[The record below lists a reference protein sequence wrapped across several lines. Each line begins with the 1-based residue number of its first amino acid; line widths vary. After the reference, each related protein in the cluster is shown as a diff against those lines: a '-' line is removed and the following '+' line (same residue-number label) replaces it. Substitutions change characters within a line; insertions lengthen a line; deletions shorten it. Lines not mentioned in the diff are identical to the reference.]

1 MTAGM
6 SQARERGAPHVM
18 RRGLLRALAV
28 AGAFTLGLVGM
39 APAAV
44 AADDVQSKQW
54 YLNAMNAEE
63 IWKSATGEG
72 IKVAVIDSGV
82 NPSTPSLKGQVLKGF
97 DATESDGEATDD
109 YDGHGTTMAE
119 LIAGTGEGGGLRGL
133 APGAKIIPMR
143 ISNTELQNKKNVNAQ
158 DSEDAIRAA
167 ADSDA
172 QIINMSVSSDFASM
186 AESDAVKYAQ
196 SKGKL
201 FFAGVGNKAKKGNKK
216 QYPASYAQVVGVAA
230 TDSEGRVADY
240 SQYGDFVDIAAP
252 GSDVPRW
259 CDESFK
265 SYCFGSSGTS
275 VATAIASASAALIWS
290 ANPDWT
296 ANQVLRVMFESAG
309 RSEDAKPGTLSS
321 FLGHGIVRPG
331 AHINRGVGK
340 PGDPNLS
347 PLTNERTPG
356 SPGAPGSSESSAS
369 SEPSGSASA
378 PASGASNA
386 PGDGDGDGDKAVAAG
401 AGKSTEDDSQ
411 LGLILGGAAVVVV
424 LAGGAFF
431 ILRKRRAA

>member
-6 SQARERGAPHVM
+6 SQARKRGTPFVL

-28 AGAFTLGLVGM
+28 VGACTLGIASM

-44 AADDVQSKQW
+44 AADGVQSKQW
-54 YLNAMNAEE
+54 YLDAMNAED
-63 IWKSATGEG
+63 IWKSATGKG
-72 IKVAVIDSGV
+72 IKVAVIDTGV
-82 NPSTPSLKGQVLKGF
+82 NPSTPSLTGQVLKGF
-97 DATESDGEATDD
+97 DATGTAGEATDD
-109 YDGHGTTMAE
+109 YSGHGTTMAE
-119 LIAGTGEGGGLRGL
+119 LIAGTGKSGGIRGL
-133 APGAKIIPMR
+133 APDAKIIPMR
-143 ISNTELQNKKNVNAQ
+143 ITDTEMQNNQSVNAF
-158 DSEDAIRAA
+158 DAEDAIRAA

-172 QIINMSVSSDFASM
+172 QIISMSFSSDFSAPK
-186 AESDAVKYAQ
+186 EREAVKYAE

-201 FFAGVGNKAKKGNKK
+201 FFAGVGNNAQKGNKK
-216 QYPASYAQVVGVAA
+216 QYPASYPQVVGVAA
-230 TDSEGRVADY
+230 SGPDGRVADY
-240 SQYGDFVDIAAP
+240 SQHGDSVDIAAP
-252 GSDVPRW
+252 GNDIPRW
-259 CDESFK
+259 CDESFTK
-265 SYCFGSSGTS
+265 YCDGDGGTS
-275 VATAIASASAALIWS
+275 AATAIASASAALIWS

-309 RSEDAKPGTLSS
+309 RGEDWKPGTVSNYA
-321 FLGHGIVRPG
+321 GHGVVRPG

-386 PGDGDGDGDKAVAAG
+386 PGDGDGDGGKAVAAG

-431 ILRKRRAA
+431 VLRKRRAA

>member
-6 SQARERGAPHVM
+6 SQARKRGAPNVV
-18 RRGLLRALAV
+18 RRGLFRALAV
-28 AGAFTLGLVGM
+28 VGACTLGIVGM
-39 APAAV
+39 APAAI
-44 AADDVQSKQW
+44 AADDVRSKQW
-54 YLNAMNAEE
+54 YLDAMNAED
-63 IWKSATGEG
+63 IWKSATGKG
-72 IKVAVIDSGV
+72 IKVAVIDTGV
-82 NPSTPSLKGQVLKGF
+82 NPSTPSLRGQVLEGF
-97 DATESDGEATDD
+97 DASETEGEATDD
-109 YDGHGTTMAE
+109 YNGHGTTMAE

-133 APGAKIIPMR
+133 APDAKIIPMR
-143 ISNTELQNKKNVNAQ
+143 ITNTDLQNKKKVNAQ

-172 QIINMSVSSDFASM
+172 QIINMSFGSEYANM
-186 AESDAVKYAQ
+186 GESDAVKYAQ

-201 FFAGVGNKAKKGNKK
+201 FFAGVGNSAKEGNKK
-216 QYPASYAQVVGVAA
+216 QYPASYSQVVGVAA
-230 TDSEGRVADY
+230 TDTDGKVADY
-240 SQYGDFVDIAAP
+240 SQHGEFVDIAAP
-252 GSDVPRW
+252 GSNLPRW
-259 CDESFK
+259 CDANFK
-265 SYCFGSSGTS
+265 SYCFGSNGTS
-275 VATAIASASAALIWS
+275 AATAIASASAALIWS

-309 RSEDAKPGTLSS
+309 RSEDSKPGTVSNYV
-321 FLGHGIVRPG
+321 GHGIVRPG

-369 SEPSGSASA
+369 AGSSAPSESASEPAA
-378 PASGASNA
+378 GASEA
-386 PGDGDGDGDKAVAAG
+386 PEGDKAVAAG
-401 AGKSTEDDSQ
+401 ASKSTEDDSQ

-431 ILRKRRAA
+431 FLRKRRTV

>member
-6 SQARERGAPHVM
+6 SQARKRGAPRVL

-28 AGAFTLGLVGM
+28 VGACTLGIASM

-44 AADDVQSKQW
+44 AADGVQSKQW
-54 YLNAMNAEE
+54 YLDAMNAEE
-63 IWKSATGEG
+63 IWKSATGKG
-72 IKVAVIDSGV
+72 IKVAVIDTGV
-82 NPSTPSLKGQVLKGF
+82 NPSTPSLTGQVLKGF
-97 DATESDGEATDD
+97 DATGTAGEATDD
-109 YDGHGTTMAE
+109 YSGHGTTMAE
-119 LIAGTGEGGGLRGL
+119 LIAGTGKSGGIRGL
-133 APGAKIIPMR
+133 APDAKIIPMR
-143 ISNTELQNKKNVNAQ
+143 ITDTEMQNNQSVNAF
-158 DSEDAIRAA
+158 DAEDAIRAA

-172 QIINMSVSSDFASM
+172 QIISMSFSSDFSAPK
-186 AESDAVKYAQ
+186 EREAVKYAE

-201 FFAGVGNKAKKGNKK
+201 FFAGVGNNAQKGNKK
-216 QYPASYAQVVGVAA
+216 QFPASYPQVVGVAA
-230 TDSEGRVADY
+230 TGPDGRVADY
-240 SQYGDFVDIAAP
+240 SQHGDSVDIAAP
-252 GSDVPRW
+252 GNDIPRW
-259 CDESFK
+259 CDENFTK
-265 SYCFGSSGTS
+265 YCDGDGGTS
-275 VATAIASASAALIWS
+275 AATAIASASAALIWS

-296 ANQVLRVMFESAG
+296 ANQVLRVMLESAG
-309 RSEDAKPGTLSS
+309 RGEDWKAGTVSNYV
-321 FLGHGIVRPG
+321 GHGVVRPG

-340 PGDPNLS
+340 PGDPNLN

-386 PGDGDGDGDKAVAAG
+386 PGDGEGDKAVTAG
-401 AGKSTEDDSQ
+401 ASKSTEDDSQ

-431 ILRKRRAA
+431 FLRKRRAA